1 MKKALAI
8 LVLVALTLV
17 SASAAFAHPLSDV
30 VYGNTQSG
38 SVSYGSFGHAW
49 YSDGAVD
56 KGPIIPENVLSKPV
70 VVKGV
75 SQDNSSE
82 GGKWYSYF
90 DSQGKIHYYYVPN
103 GTEPIVVKG
112 VSQNNSS
119 EGGSW
124 YSYFDS
130 KGVEYQV
137 PIDNQLIN
145 GQWEFYKDSR
155 GVQHYFYIDPNRL
168 GEYRQYT
175 DQNGV
180 TQYYYDYTN

>member
-1 MKKALAI
+1 MKRALAI
-8 LVLVALTLV
+8 LVVAALTLV
-17 SASAAFAHPLSDV
+17 SASAAFAQPLSAV

-56 KGPIIPENVLSKPV
+56 KGPIIPENVLFKPV

-75 SQDNSSE
+75 FQD
-82 GGKWYSYF
+82 
-90 DSQGKIHYYYVPN
+90 
-103 GTEPIVVKG
+103 
-112 VSQNNSS
+112 NSS

-124 YSYFDS
+124 YSYFDT
-130 KGVEYQV
+130 
-137 PIDNQLIN
+137 IDNQLIN

-155 GVQHYFYIDPNRL
+155 GVRHYFYIDPNRQ

-180 TQYYYDYTN
+180 AQYYYDYTN